1 MSSLKPWKLVDSRES
16 GLDINKTKSNEFLKK
31 VEEGLTKIF
40 ELAWA
45 VWISN
50 KLWIESEW
58 ILIWELELWPELK
71 ILIIRDFNHK
81 IEQAISILWW
91 EKSYVEYYLWK
102 YEPVPPDLVFPTL
115 FLEFY
120 SKIDKKIDKEEEI
133 QSLIWK
139 NGKGL
144 IFSFD
149 YEDIHTHR
157 FKNELDG
164 TETKSRETPQDLLDE
179 IWSMQNNA
187 EKIVRSLKS
196 SKVAETMNR
205 NINNMMESQ

>member
-1 MSSLKPWKLVDSRES
+1 MSSLKPWKLVDSREF
-16 GLDINKTKSNEFLKK
+16 GLDINKTKSKEFLKK
-31 VEEGLTKIF
+31 VEESLTGIF

-45 VWISN
+45 AWTPHKSYWIG
-50 KLWIESEW
+50 LEW
-58 ILIWELELWPELK
+58 TLIWELELWPELK
-71 ILIIRDFNHK
+71 TLIIRDFNNK

-91 EKSYVEYYLWK
+91 EKCYVEYYLWR
-102 YEPVPPDLVFPTL
+102 YEPMPPDLVFPTL

-120 SKIDKKIDKEEEI
+120 SKIDKKEEI

-149 YEDIHTHR
+149 DKDIRTHR

-179 IWSMQNNA
+179 IWSMQNKA
-187 EKIVRSLKS
+187 KEIIESLKS
-196 SKVAETMNR
+196 REVVEIMSKNV
-205 NINNMMESQ
+205 NNVMESQ